1 MRLVKERDQLW
12 AEAKYRYEQKEP
24 LYLDGELLKAAETIQ
39 EKYTYKSPKEGI
51 IIDYL
56 DRKLPDNWDDM
67 ECYQRMSWMDEGRNE
82 GTVERKRV
90 CALELWC
97 ELFGGSRGTL
107 SNADAREINGI
118 LERLP
123 GWVRLPNPVRIS
135 KEYGK
140 QRAYEKLET
149 K

>member
-1 MRLVKERDQLW
+1 MS
-12 AEAKYRYEQKEP
+12 
-24 LYLDGELLKAAETIQ
+24 ELIQ
-39 EKYTYKSPKEGI
+39 DKYTYKSPKEGI

-56 DRKLPDNWDDM
+56 ERKLPENWDDM
-67 ECYQRMSWMDEGRNE
+67 ECYARIAWMDQGEEGS
-82 GTVERKRV
+82 VARKRV

-107 SNADAREINGI
+107 TNAEAREINGI

-123 GWVRLPNPVRIS
+123 QWKRLPNPVRIN

-140 QRAYEKLET
+140 QRAYIKAET
-149 K
+149 EV